1 MGRLVNDEG
10 CMQMKCPS
18 CKSNLIVEGE
28 GKYVKNIYWCDECDN
43 EWVK

>member
-10 CMQMKCPS
+10 CLQMKCPK
-18 CKSNLIVEGE
+18 CKSDFVVKAEGL
-28 GKYVKNIYWCDECDN
+28 YVKKIYWCDECDN